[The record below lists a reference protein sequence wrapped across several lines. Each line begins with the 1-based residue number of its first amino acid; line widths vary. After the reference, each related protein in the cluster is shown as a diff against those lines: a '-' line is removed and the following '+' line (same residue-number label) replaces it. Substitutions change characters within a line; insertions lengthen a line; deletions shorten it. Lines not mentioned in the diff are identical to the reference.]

1 MSSTIAMGYAQSLG
15 SGAAMARPRLVGLL
29 DDFTRK
35 LETLEQA
42 VISTSAAADRL
53 GGDAVSDK
61 GPPGNTPAPARIALL
76 GSLEDSLQRLGQL
89 TDRLTDVNGRLNQTV

>member
-1 MSSTIAMGYAQSLG
+1 MSYTGAITTSVSLG
-15 SGAAMARPRLVGLL
+15 SGAASTRPRLVELL

-42 VISTSAAADRL
+42 VISTSNAADRL
-53 GGDAVSDK
+53 GGDMAAK
-61 GPPGNTPAPARIALL
+61 LPPRDTSATPRPALL

-89 TDRLTDVNGRLNQTV
+89 TDRLTDVNMRLNQTV